1 MNSRES
7 IDLEKTVKRGILM
20 SITKGVKSAIGMM
33 MKGGVPTN
41 VIIRVLFQQD
51 KIRPADLAQIAN
63 KKTIRPEIIDRV

>member
-1 MNSRES
+1 MKSREN

-20 SITKGVKSAIGMM
+20 SITKGIKSATGMM

-51 KIRPADLAQIAN
+51 KIRAN
-63 KKTIRPEIIDRV
+63 G

>member
-1 MNSRES
+1 MKSREN

-20 SITKGVKSAIGMM
+20 SITKGIKSATGMM

-51 KIRPADLAQIAN
+51 KIRANDSAQIAN
-63 KKTIRPEIIDRV
+63 KPPPDRRL